1 MPTGGIRSRALW
13 RGRIRVSTPCMP
25 RFHVLSSQSRIP
37 FQPSSTLLGRLP
49 HSSHCCYPRPPTPT
63 TGPKT
68 QEIHSWLHSRL
79 APPTPS
85 FKSPLSKVPRSKFFS
100 FCEISARG
108 TPDRALTTSQY
119 LSCCLVRGIC
129 GRPRVD
135 LVDTVCAVALIDR
148 GFNDV
153 PHPHRRISFHS
164 QFLVLGSGLQ

>member
-1 MPTGGIRSRALW
+1 MMPTGGIRSRALW

-108 TPDRALTTSQY
+108 TPDRALTTSGS
-119 LSCCLVRGIC
+119 LFPRARHPREPEETTDMTVMNANFCAAVAALGLLVRTNGCI
-129 GRPRVD
+129 GTRQ
-135 LVDTVCAVALIDR
+135 L
-148 GFNDV
+148 
-153 PHPHRRISFHS
+153 
-164 QFLVLGSGLQ
+164 

>member
-1 MPTGGIRSRALW
+1 MMPTGGIRSRALW

-108 TPDRALTTSQY
+108 TPDRALTTYHYRYRSDGLNIFAESVLPGQNAGEAADPAGA
-119 LSCCLVRGIC
+119 SVNSPETTTDVRG
-129 GRPRVD
+129 
-135 LVDTVCAVALIDR
+135 
-148 GFNDV
+148 
-153 PHPHRRISFHS
+153 
-164 QFLVLGSGLQ
+164 